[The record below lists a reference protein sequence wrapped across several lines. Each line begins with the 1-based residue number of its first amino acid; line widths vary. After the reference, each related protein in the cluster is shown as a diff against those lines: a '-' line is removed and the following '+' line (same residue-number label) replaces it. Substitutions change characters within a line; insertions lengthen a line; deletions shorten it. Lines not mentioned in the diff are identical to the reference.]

1 LCYILLKLDIIFK
14 KRLIISSTRL
24 FAYYDISFNY
34 NNFNEHKGETN
45 MILVNID
52 HIPGKKVDKV
62 FGVVKGSTVHSKHIG
77 KDILAGLR
85 TIIGGEIAEYT
96 QMLDEARQVAV
107 SRMVKDAESMGA
119 NAILNIRFASSAVMQ
134 NAAELV
140 AYGTAVL
147 VNEE

>member
-1 LCYILLKLDIIFK
+1 
-14 KRLIISSTRL
+14 
-24 FAYYDISFNY
+24 
-34 NNFNEHKGETN
+34 

-52 HIPGKKVDKV
+52 YIPGKKVEKV

-85 TIIGGEIAEYT
+85 TIIGGEIEEYT
-96 QMLDEARQVAV
+96 QMLDEARQIAV

-119 NAILNIRFASSAVMQ
+119 NAILNIRFASASVMQ

-140 AYGTAVL
+140 AYGTAVY
-147 VNEE
+147 VSEE